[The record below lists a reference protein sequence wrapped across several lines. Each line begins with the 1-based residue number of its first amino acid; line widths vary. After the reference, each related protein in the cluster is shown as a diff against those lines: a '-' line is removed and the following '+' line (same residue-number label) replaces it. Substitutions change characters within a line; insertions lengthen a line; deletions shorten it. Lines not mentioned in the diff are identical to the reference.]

1 MRPSDAVHAL
11 RQCVNGYASLTTG
24 CGQSGLDRAGIRAR
38 ALLTIGRPCMSVT
51 AEIGD
56 ALAREFALPDAG
68 TTTVIVVR
76 LLTATVLGG
85 MLGLERES
93 KGRAA
98 GLKTHILVSIGS
110 ALFVMAPLLSGIAP
124 GEVTR
129 VMQGIVS
136 GIGFLG
142 AGAIIKLE
150 RDERIEGLTTAAG
163 IWMVSA
169 VGMAAGMG
177 MEVLALVT
185 TLIGLAVVNTIPRI
199 MRSEG
204 A

>member
-1 MRPSDAVHAL
+1 
-11 RQCVNGYASLTTG
+11 
-24 CGQSGLDRAGIRAR
+24 
-38 ALLTIGRPCMSVT
+38 MSVT
-51 AEIGD
+51 AEIGQ
-56 ALAREFALPDAG
+56 ALAKEFALPDAA
-68 TTTVIVVR
+68 TTTVMVVR
-76 LLTATVLGG
+76 LLVAAILGG
-85 MLGLERES
+85 LLGLERES

-110 ALFVMAPLLSGIAP
+110 ALFVMAPLLSGIDP
-124 GEVTR
+124 GDVTR

-150 RDERIEGLTTAAG
+150 RDGRIEGLTTAAG

-177 MEVLALVT
+177 MEIMALAT
-185 TLIGLAVVNTIPRI
+185 TLIALVVVNTIPKL
-199 MRSEG
+199 MRNN
-204 A
+204 AP